1 MIVPSMT
8 EQEIREELLKDLADL
23 DKPMERFRKNFRSK
37 VLKSYK
43 FPVKTSYDCKSVKRK
58 NLKEDSMIIPT

>member
-23 DKPMERFRKNFRSK
+23 DKPMERFRKNVRVSK
-37 VLKSYK
+37 EKIFLS
-43 FPVKTSYDCKSVKRK
+43 
-58 NLKEDSMIIPT
+58 